1 LRGLFHVHLGA
12 KSKLDVRDDAKFS
25 MLGIRTSEIT
35 TQEHGA
41 QLYPKPMAN
50 TQMRAHAAQPAA
62 TMHLVHGHL

>member
-1 LRGLFHVHLGA
+1 MSV
-12 KSKLDVRDDAKFS
+12 
-25 MLGIRTSEIT
+25 LGIHTSEIT

-62 TMHLVHGHL
+62 TMHLVYGHL

>member
-1 LRGLFHVHLGA
+1 MSVLGTH
-12 KSKLDVRDDAKFS
+12 
-25 MLGIRTSEIT
+25 TSEMT

-62 TMHLVHGHL
+62 IMHLVHGHL